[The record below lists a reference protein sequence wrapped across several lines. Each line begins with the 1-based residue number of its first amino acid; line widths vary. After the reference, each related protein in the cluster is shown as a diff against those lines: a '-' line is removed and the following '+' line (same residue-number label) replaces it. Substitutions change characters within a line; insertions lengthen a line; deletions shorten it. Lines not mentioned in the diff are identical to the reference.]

1 MGDSSY
7 QRREVRLYTVTL
19 TEREQAAVKA
29 FLERVRRDYA
39 ALVQDV
45 ILFGSKARGD
55 SSPDS
60 DIDVLIVVGEEN
72 WPLRDAISL
81 IAARISLEYD
91 VLIGPRVIG
100 LDRWHRMQRERAT
113 LYENIAREGVPLV

>member
-1 MGDSSY
+1 MIA
-7 QRREVRLYTVTL
+7 LTPTVSL
-19 TEREQAAVKA
+19 TEQEQAAVIA
-29 FLERVRRDYA
+29 FLERVRRDYTS
-39 ALVQDV
+39 LVQDA

-81 IAARISLEYD
+81 IAARTSLEYD
-91 VLIGPRVIG
+91 VLLGPRVIG
-100 LDRWHRMQRERAT
+100 LERWQRMQRERAT
-113 LYENIAREGVPLV
+113 LYENIAREGVTLVSVL

>member
-1 MGDSSY
+1 MTTPTS
-7 QRREVRLYTVTL
+7 TANL
-19 TEREQAAVKA
+19 TEHEQAAVKT
-29 FLERVRRDYA
+29 FLDRLRRDYSS
-39 ALVQDV
+39 LLQDV

-81 IAARISLEYD
+81 IAARTSLEYD

-100 LDRWHRMQRERAT
+100 LARWQRMQQERAT
-113 LYENIAREGVPLV
+113 LYENIAREGIPLT

>member
-1 MGDSSY
+1 
-7 QRREVRLYTVTL
+7 V
-19 TEREQAAVKA
+19 AVKT
-29 FLERVRRDYA
+29 FLDRLRRDYPS
-39 ALVQDV
+39 LVQDV

-81 IAARISLEYD
+81 IAARTSLEYD

-100 LDRWHRMQRERAT
+100 LDRWQRMQRERAT
-113 LYENIAREGVPLV
+113 LYENIAREGIPLH